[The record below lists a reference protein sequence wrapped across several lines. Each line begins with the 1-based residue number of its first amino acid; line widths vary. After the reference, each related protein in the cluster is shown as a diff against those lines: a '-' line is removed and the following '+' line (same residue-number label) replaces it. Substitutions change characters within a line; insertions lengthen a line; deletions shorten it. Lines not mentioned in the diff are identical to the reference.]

1 MGASS
6 QGADTVADTKPL
18 VLDVDGTF
26 LKTDLLLENFWAG
39 LGRDPLATLAVSFR
53 HLRQPEKLK
62 AALTGIAPLRTDLM
76 PVNPDIK
83 ALAEKSA
90 ARGREV
96 VLASASHDSL
106 VKQVAADHGLSD
118 RVFASTGEI
127 NLKGAAKAG
136 VLVEAYGEQGFDYAG
151 NAPVDAKVWDHAEN
165 VIMVGEQ
172 PSVAAR
178 LAAKGRNVVTYGGGW
193 RFGDLIKAL
202 RPHQWVKNVLLLLPL
217 VAAHEFTWAALMPVL
232 VGIIAFSF
240 AASSIYIVNDLLDL
254 EADRL
259 HKTKCKR
266 PFAAG
271 TVPIGVGMIIAIA
284 LGLSSLILAAALN
297 WAFLGIVVLY
307 IATSLAY
314 SLKLKRMRWVDIVVL
329 ASLYTI
335 RVVAGAAAGEVAITS
350 AMLVFV
356 FPVFITLGC
365 VKRITELAKAEDDE
379 RLPGRGYGRPDRH
392 DLLNVAGIGVF
403 GALLI
408 FFIYTLSPEAKTLYP
423 DRWLLWAAMPFLAHW
438 LIRMVRIGWQ
448 GKMDYDPIVFAARD
462 RVGLGVMLFTL
473 SLMFWAAKLW
483 QEWFGG

>member
-1 MGASS
+1 M
-6 QGADTVADTKPL
+6 ADAKPL

-39 LGRDPLATLAVSFR
+39 LGRDPLATLAASLAHFR
-53 HLRQPEKLK
+53 HPERLK
-62 AALTGIAPLRTDLM
+62 AALAEIAPMRTDLM

-90 ARGREV
+90 AAGREV
-96 VLASASHDSL
+96 VLASASSEEL
-106 VKQVAADHGLSD
+106 VRRVAEEHGLSG
-118 RVFASTGEI
+118 RVFGSTAEV
-127 NLKGAAKAG
+127 NLKGAAKAEA
-136 VLVEAYGEQGFDYAG
+136 LVEAYGPQGFDYAG
-151 NAPVDAKVWDHAEN
+151 NAPVDARVWDQAEN
-165 VIMVGEQ
+165 VIMVGRQ
-172 PSVAAR
+172 PALAAR
-178 LAAKGRNVVTYGGGW
+178 LAAKGRNVVTYEGGW
-193 RFGDLIKAL
+193 RLADLVKAL
-202 RPHQWVKNVLLLLPL
+202 RPHQWVKNVLLLLPM
-217 VAAHEFTWAALMPVL
+217 VAAHDFTLATLVPVL

-259 HKTKCKR
+259 HRTKCRR

-271 TVPIGVGMIIAIA
+271 TVPIGVGMAA
-284 LGLSSLILAAALN
+284 GAGLGLTALVLSAALN
-297 WAFLGIVVLY
+297 WAFFGIVVLY
-307 IATSLAY
+307 IVTSLAY

-335 RVVAGAAAGEVAITS
+335 RVVAGAAAGEVPIS
-350 AMLVFV
+350 QAMLVFV

-408 FFIYTLSPEAKTLYP
+408 FFIYTLSPQAKALYP

-438 LIRMVRIGWQ
+438 LIRMVRIGWE
-448 GKMDYDPIVFAARD
+448 GKMDYDPIVFAMRD
-462 RVGLGVMLFTL
+462 KVGLGVMLFTL

-483 QEWFGG
+483 QQWFGG